1 MYGVKLSIEK
11 NSSEFNINSDQSI
24 NQINPNLTKEIRYR

>member
-1 MYGVKLSIEK
+1 MEIKLSIEK

-24 NQINPNLTKEIRYR
+24 NQIQQIW

>member
-24 NQINPNLTKEIRYR
+24 NQIQQI